1 MWPDPATS
9 NVTFAVQRSD
19 TYGCWRPNC
28 GAIRGNGPYSRTSGR
43 CMTVGLAD
51 LHLHT
56 RVSDGLASIEEVLE
70 FVEHRTDL
78 DVIAITDHEDVTG
91 GLRAQELAAKR
102 AYRFEVVPG
111 SEVTTRHGHVL
122 ALFVERD
129 VPSLRSVEATLERI
143 HEQDGL
149 AIAPHP
155 LSWLTRSISER
166 TLDRICGRNE
176 AGVTFDAIELANPSP
191 AGLRTRAGPASNVE
205 RWRLPATGD
214 RTPTICLN
222 RHGWTTF
229 EGTTAADLG
238 AALAAGKTGG
248 ELSRYP
254 HAAEVGYRRIAMG
267 LAWGYT
273 ATPRKMLRGK
283 WRSG

>member
-1 MWPDPATS
+1 MA
-9 NVTFAVQRSD
+9 
-19 TYGCWRPNC
+19 
-28 GAIRGNGPYSRTSGR
+28 
-43 CMTVGLAD
+43 VGLAD

-56 RVSDGLASIEEVLE
+56 RVSDGLASVEEVLE
-70 FVEHRTDL
+70 FVEHLTDL

-91 GLRAQELAAKR
+91 GLRAQELAARR

-111 SEVTTRHGHVL
+111 SEVTTRQGHVL
-122 ALFVERD
+122 ALFIERD
-129 VPSLRSVEATLERI
+129 VPSFRSVEATLERI
-143 HEQDGL
+143 HERDGL

-166 TLDRICGRNE
+166 TLDRICGRDE

-191 AGLRTRAGPASNVE
+191 AGLRTRSRALRLNVE
-205 RWRLPATGD
+205 RWRLPATGGSD
-214 RTPTICLN
+214 AHHLPHIGT
-222 RHGWTTF
+222 GWTTF
-229 EGTTAADLG
+229 EGRSADDLR
-238 AALAAGKTGG
+238 AALATGTTGG